1 MNGTLKTWTSQYR
14 NTADTN
20 DHVFEKFTTLTDTI
34 DFLKEHKDF
43 VEANDWGMGFRAF
56 PYLWLLILADC
67 NRRFGVV
74 SAMEIGV
81 FKGQTISLWGLIAR
95 QRGFEIDI
103 SAISPFSGNQPN
115 QRCVRSFKKRF
126 SRQYK
131 ARKEAGSLYYDDDY
145 YQQTREIFE
154 KFAGSF
160 DAVHVYKGLSTSSVI
175 YKAVAAKTFEIIYID
190 GDHSFDA
197 VKSDI
202 SWYAPLV
209 RPRGYLVMDDAGFS
223 LPTKKF
229 EDTHFYKGYESVARA
244 CEAIA
249 GMGFSNVLNVGH
261 NRIYRRD

>member
-67 NRRFGVV
+67 NRRFGVF

-131 ARKEAGSLYYDDDY
+131 ARKEAGQDGPLG
-145 YQQTREIFE
+145 Q
-154 KFAGSF
+154 
-160 DAVHVYKGLSTSSVI
+160 
-175 YKAVAAKTFEIIYID
+175 AVAFHDLRHMFCSFCLMSGIDPMSVAKWLGHRDNGQLVLETYGHLCDSHLQRAAQQVQFGSTVID
-190 GDHSFDA
+190 GGNVIRA
-197 VKSDI
+197 V
-202 SWYAPLV
+202 
-209 RPRGYLVMDDAGFS
+209 G
-223 LPTKKF
+223 
-229 EDTHFYKGYESVARA
+229 
-244 CEAIA
+244 
-249 GMGFSNVLNVGH
+249 
-261 NRIYRRD
+261 